1 MLLPFAVRTEVK
13 LITLY
18 SGQKVTGM
26 ILLVTGAFPKTSE
39 IESGC
44 IICGIYIHVFCIK
57 QVIYAI
63 RMQETI
69 LLSQRNYGWDANNL

>member
-26 ILLVTGAFPKTSE
+26 ILFVTESFPKTSE
-39 IESGC
+39 IEFGC
-44 IICGIYIHVFCIK
+44 IIYRI
-57 QVIYAI
+57 
-63 RMQETI
+63 
-69 LLSQRNYGWDANNL
+69 